1 MAIGFQH
8 LVPVLFI
15 LLSVASFWSATSDS
29 TSAIIEYLPG
39 FEGPLP
45 FKLETGYTEVG
56 EDNDAQLFYY
66 FVESQGNPKADPIIL
81 WLAGGPRC
89 STFTGFI
96 YEIGPLAF
104 KDGYRETHMEG
115 AVGGIRQVVSDGD
128 VPGLQLNPYA
138 WTQIASIIFV
148 DQPVGSGFSYSK
160 AGREGEM
167 TDTKS
172 ALDTYKFLLKWL
184 EDHPQ
189 YRSNPLYVCGDSYSG
204 ITVPQVVQEII
215 RGIEAGKG
223 PVLNFQG
230 YTLGNPV
237 TDREFETN
245 SEVPFSHRMG
255 LISDEL
261 YESLDKNCK
270 GSYVNF
276 DSSNLL
282 CASYYKRFTKIV
294 SGVNPYSIL
303 EPLCS
308 AASKQNDSSNTRPTL
323 ESIRLRAS
331 NCRDDGYKLSEIWA
345 NDDRVQTALRV
356 RKGTI
361 TIKTWVRC
369 NSYGNPDQV
378 DHGVKYVMD
387 VKSSLAYHRNIS
399 TKGYRSLIYS
409 GDHDMRISHV
419 STEAWIRSLNIS
431 VVDEWRPWLVEG
443 QVAGFTTRYAN
454 GMIYATLKGA
464 GHITPEYQPKE
475 SYTLFKNWLL
485 DDAL

>member
-45 FKLETGYTEVG
+45 FKLETGYIEVG
-56 EDNDAQLFYY
+56 EDKDAQLFYY
-66 FVESQGNPKADPIIL
+66 FVESQGNPKTEPLIL

-89 STFTGFI
+89 SGFSGFV
-96 YEIGPLAF
+96 YANGPIAF
-104 KDGYRETHMEG
+104 KDGYRETHMDGE
-115 AVGGIRQVVSDGD
+115 VGEIRQVVSEGD

-148 DQPVGSGFSYSK
+148 DQPVGTGFSYSK

-172 ALDTYKFLLKWL
+172 ALDTYEFLLKWL

-189 YRSNPLYVCGDSYSG
+189 YRSNPLYLCGESYAG
-204 ITVPQVVQEII
+204 IILPQVVQEIT
-215 RGIEAGKG
+215 RRIEAGEE
-223 PVLNFQG
+223 PFLNFQG

-237 TDREFETN
+237 TDREFEVN
-245 SEVPFSHRMG
+245 AEVPYSHRMG
-255 LISDEL
+255 FISNEL
-261 YESLDKNCK
+261 YESLKKNCR
-270 GSYVNF
+270 GNYVNF
-276 DSSNLL
+276 DPSNLP
-282 CASYYKRFTKIV
+282 CSIDYKRFTSIV

-308 AASKQNDSSNTRPTL
+308 AASKQNDSSNTRGSMENIKEP
-323 ESIRLRAS
+323 S

-345 NDDRVQTALRV
+345 NDDRVQTALHV

-369 NSYGNPDQV
+369 NSYGNGDQV
-378 DHGVKYVMD
+378 NYGVKYLSN
-387 VKSSLAYHRNIS
+387 VKSSLPYHRNIS
-399 TKGYRSLIYS
+399 TKGYRTLIYS

-431 VVDEWRPWLVEG
+431 IIDAWHPWFVEG
-443 QVAGFTTRYAN
+443 QVAGFTTTYSN
-454 GMIYATLKGA
+454 GMIYATLKGS

-475 SYTLFKNWLL
+475 SYALFKKWLL
-485 DDAL
+485 TNSL